1 MINKNKIA
9 IVLALVCVLLSM
21 AITVQIK
28 TIKRTSIGGAQNFS
42 QDNLKDEVLK
52 WKEKYE
58 AETRNLTNMEKQLAT
73 IREEGAK
80 NDTSSSIKEAEI
92 KLNNNLL
99 GLTDLEGKGIE
110 LTIKDDPNVTKENIG
125 IFDDISEHIVHEQDL
140 RAIVNELKNAG
151 AEAISINDQR
161 LTANTSI
168 NCIGNV
174 IKIDDEKISS
184 PFVIKAI
191 GFPER
196 MESALVR
203 AGGYLYLMENYGG
216 IVVSIKKS
224 DNVKIPKYTGVISSK
239 YIK

>member
-1 MINKNKIA
+1 MNKNKIA
-9 IVLALVCVLLSM
+9 IVLGAVCFLLSM
-21 AITVQIK
+21 AIALQIN
-28 TIKRTSIGGAQNFS
+28 TIKRTSIGGSKNFS
-42 QDNLKDEVLK
+42 QDALRDEVLR

-58 AETRNLTNMEKQLAT
+58 AEIRNLEIAEKELAQ
-73 IREEGAK
+73 IREDGAK
-80 NDTSSSIKEAEI
+80 NDTSASTKEEEI
-92 KLNNNLL
+92 TLNNNLL

-110 LTIKDDPNVTKENIG
+110 LTIKDDPNVTTENIG
-125 IFDDISEHIVHEQDL
+125 VLDDISNHIVHEQDL

-161 LTANTSI
+161 ITTNTSI

-196 MESALVR
+196 MESALNR
-203 AGGYLYLMENYGG
+203 GGGYLDIMDDYG
-216 IVVSIKKS
+216 IVISLKKLEK
-224 DNVKIPKYTGVISSK
+224 VKITKYTGVISSQ

>member
-1 MINKNKIA
+1 MNKNKIA
-9 IVLALVCVLLSM
+9 IVLGAVCLLLSM
-21 AITVQIK
+21 AIALQIN
-28 TIKRTSIGGAQNFS
+28 TIKRTSIGGNKNFS
-42 QDNLKDEVLK
+42 QDALRDEVLR

-58 AETRNLTNMEKQLAT
+58 TEIRNLEIAEKELT
-73 IREEGAK
+73 KIREDGAK
-80 NDTSSSIKEAEI
+80 NDTSASTKEEEI
-92 KLNNNLL
+92 TLNNNLL

-110 LTIKDDPNVTKENIG
+110 LTIKDDPNITTENIG
-125 IFDDISEHIVHEQDL
+125 VLDDISNHIVHEQDL

-161 LTANTSI
+161 ITTNTSI

-196 MESALVR
+196 MESALNR
-203 AGGYLYLMENYGG
+203 GGGYLDIMDDYG
-216 IVVSIKKS
+216 IVISLKKLEK
-224 DNVKIPKYTGVISSK
+224 VKITKYTGVISSQ

>member
-1 MINKNKIA
+1 MMNKNRIA
-9 IVLALVCVLLSM
+9 IVLGLVCLLLSM
-21 AITVQIK
+21 AITVQIN
-28 TIKRTSIGGAQNFS
+28 TIKRTSIAGSKNFA
-42 QDNLKDEVLK
+42 QDNLKDEVLR

-58 AETRNLTNMEKQLAT
+58 TETRNLANSEKELAK
-73 IREEGAK
+73 IREDGAK
-80 NDTSSSIKEAEI
+80 KDTSASAKEAQI

-110 LTIKDDPNVTKENIG
+110 LTIKDDPNVTTENIG
-125 IFDDISEHIVHEQDL
+125 IIDDISNHIVHEQDL

-151 AEAISINDQR
+151 AEAISINEQR
-161 LTANTSI
+161 ITTNTSI

-191 GFPER
+191 GFPEI
-196 MESALVR
+196 MESALAR
-203 AGGYLYLMENYGG
+203 GGGYLDYMDDYG
-216 IVVSIKKS
+216 IVISLKKLEK
-224 DNVKIPKYTGVISSK
+224 VKIPKYTGVISSK